1 MLCLHGKPAVTST
14 TDKGTF
20 WFCGEPFSCNLIC
33 REEDEPLYGEA
44 VQTFLKTGQ
53 QRPVCCGI
61 ENSDDRHYAR
71 LRVVKDTS
79 KTSYGRPFFVC
90 PKDQDPCR
98 YFEWGDKIIEEKPLC
113 RHGKPCIVR
122 KVKKAGKNK
131 GRSFLCCAERRED
144 DCHFFEWSNL
154 TQKQPLDDPSS
165 DDEME
170 ERKKREKQELKRQIL
185 NSFFE
190 GLTPSEECKTGNC
203 GHIDCYE
210 LSRKDNKEYLEYLEH
225 FQDCLKAHK
234 VNKGQYYPPPLT
246 VAEVFDK
253 YQTQPPT
260 EQDWSYMQEE
270 LQAAQEA
277 ERMRRVI
284 EEETDS
290 GVETV
295 NGAIY

>member
-53 QRPVCCGI
+53 QRPVCCAI
-61 ENSDDRHYAR
+61 ENSNERHYAR
-71 LRVVKDTS
+71 LGVVKDTS

-90 PKDQDPCR
+90 PKDQDPCH
-98 YFEWGDKIIEEKPLC
+98 YFEWGDKIIEEKPIC
-113 RHGKPCIVR
+113 KHGKPCIVR

-131 GRSFLCCAERRED
+131 GRSFLCCGEECED

-154 TQKQPLDDPSS
+154 TQKHTLDDPNS

-170 ERKKREKQELKRQIL
+170 GRKKRKKQELEKQL
-185 NSFFE
+185 VDNFFK
-190 GLTPSEECKTGNC
+190 GLAPSEECKTGNC

-210 LSRKDNKEYLEYLEH
+210 LSRKNNKEHLEYWNYFH
-225 FQDCLKAHK
+225 DCLKAHH
-234 VNKGQYYPPPLT
+234 NSKGRHYTPPPPPPSPLT
-246 VAEVFDK
+246 VAEVFEK

-260 EQDWSYMQEE
+260 EQDWTYMQEE

-277 ERMRRVI
+277 E
-284 EEETDS
+284 
-290 GVETV
+290 G
-295 NGAIY
+295 